1 MYNQLYESEK
11 PVERFLFIVNP
22 VSGSGRAKAEFEAVK
37 PLLAARSVPYDAVYT
52 EYPGHAAKIAADAVA
67 SGCRRVVAVG
77 GDGTL
82 SETASALVYT
92 DAALGALPL
101 GTGNDL
107 TRVARFPAKPA
118 DAVANLVAGNIVK
131 MDAAEANGL
140 FFINVAGFGFD
151 ADVLA
156 KTLKHKQKH
165 PRGMTPYLL
174 GILDALKHLR
184 PIRMAIEHD
193 GERVETEAIILTV
206 GNGQYFG
213 GGMRAVPMADLFDGY
228 LDCVYVEKIG
238 VPRFLMLL
246 PGFLKGRHIKNP
258 IVHHFRTKE
267 LRVET
272 GEACVLDY
280 DGDLRSSTPAV
291 FRVLPGALNVLLPGD
306 AR

>member
-1 MYNQLYESEK
+1 M
-11 PVERFLFIVNP
+11 
-22 VSGSGRAKAEFEAVK
+22 
-37 PLLAARSVPYDAVYT
+37 
-52 EYPGHAAKIAADAVA
+52 
-67 SGCRRVVAVG
+67 
-77 GDGTL
+77 
-82 SETASALVYT
+82 
-92 DAALGALPL
+92 
-101 GTGNDL
+101 
-107 TRVARFPAKPA
+107 ARFPAKPA

-184 PIRMAIEHD
+184 PIRMVIEHD

-246 PGFLKGRHIKNP
+246 PGFLKGRHIK
-258 IVHHFRTKE
+258 IHVHHFRTR

-272 GEACVLDY
+272 GEACVPDRR
-280 DGDLRSSTPAV
+280 GTCARLRPRCSA
-291 FRVLPGALNVLLPGD
+291 LPGALNAAARD